1 MDTNKYRDALEAE
14 KAKLEAE
21 LSTVGR
27 PNPQN
32 PQDWEAVREDR
43 DDTTA
48 DENDNADALE
58 DLVNDDAVVRQLET
72 QLADVNAALARIEAG
87 TYGKCEVGGED
98 IEEDRLDANPAAR
111 TCKAHMN
118 G

>member
-1 MDTNKYRDALEAE
+1 MDTTKYRAALEAE

-27 PNPQN
+27 PNPNN
-32 PQDWEAVREDR
+32 PKDWDAVREDR
-43 DDTTA
+43 DDSKA

-58 DLVNDDAVVRQLET
+58 DLVNDDAIVSQLEV
-72 QLADVNAALARIEAG
+72 QLADVNAALERIEAG

-98 IEEDRLDANPAAR
+98 IEEDRLEANPAAR